1 MSYIYI
7 CIPTGLTPTTCALPY
22 VWWFNYN
29 IKLPFNTDIR
39 LMINNFFLNA
49 KAYSTFAAQFLLGNV
64 PSNRKCDSALFNRVG
79 VPPGFG
85 DWSVRLLT
93 HVVYF
98 ILCYSAA
105 KHEVRRLYLLNLRF
119 YFFSIKLEGSHCSC
133 FSFRV
138 IVQNLCWC
146 WSTSAI
152 LFSKLNERLVQFT
165 RYTCY
170 RTFPLCFLVCCVCFV

>member
-1 MSYIYI
+1 MLY
-7 CIPTGLTPTTCALPY
+7 PY

-119 YFFSIKLEGSHCSC
+119 YFFFYKIRGFSLLMLFFSCHCPESVLMLIYVGYII
-133 FSFRV
+133 F
-138 IVQNLCWC
+138 
-146 WSTSAI
+146 
-152 LFSKLNERLVQFT
+152 
-165 RYTCY
+165 
-170 RTFPLCFLVCCVCFV
+170 

>member
-1 MSYIYI
+1 MLYR
-7 CIPTGLTPTTCALPY
+7 Y

-29 IKLPFNTDIR
+29 IKQPFNTDIR

-49 KAYSTFAAQFLLGNV
+49 EAYSTFAAQFLLDIV
-64 PSNRKCDSALFNRVG
+64 PSNRKCDGALFNRVG
-79 VPPGFG
+79 VTPGFG

-93 HVVYF
+93 HVVYL

-119 YFFSIKLEGSHCSC
+119 YFFFLLNCSIRPRGFSW

-146 WSTSAI
+146 WSTWSAI
-152 LFSKLNERLVQFT
+152 LFSKLNERLVQLT
-165 RYTCY
+165 KYTCY
-170 RTFPLCFLVCCVCFV
+170 RTFPLCLLVCCVCFV